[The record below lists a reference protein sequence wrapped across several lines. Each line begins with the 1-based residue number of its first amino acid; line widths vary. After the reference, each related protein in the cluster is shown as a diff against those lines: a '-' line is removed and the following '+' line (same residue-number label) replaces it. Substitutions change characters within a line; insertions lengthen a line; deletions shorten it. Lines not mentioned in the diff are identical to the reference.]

1 MRRHPHRETFISQWN
16 SNTSRRHATVISSP
30 PNLITVP
37 SISEYLDPNFVCH
50 RFFRFLLSQT
60 GQSDIS
66 STINSSAHL
75 LDERWN
81 LFSIIILEKKLDF
94 SCNKILYGIKEKRFK
109 KNKSLHHFESTKVY
123 NNSKNVTNIFKETLK
138 EFPRRSNW
146 LRLDA
151 INSSI
156 YFSPSIGRWSNRYD
170 EREIGIERW

>member
-30 PNLITVP
+30 SVKPDHRAIDIGIFGSQFCVP
-37 SISEYLDPNFVCH
+37 
-50 RFFRFLLSQT
+50 FFRFLLSQT

-109 KNKSLHHFESTKVY
+109 KNKSLHHFDQAQRCIITVKTLQIFLKRLL
-123 NNSKNVTNIFKETLK
+123 KNFLVE
-138 EFPRRSNW
+138 
-146 LRLDA
+146 A
-151 INSSI
+151 I
-156 YFSPSIGRWSNRYD
+156 D
-170 EREIGIERW
+170 